1 MVGDLMTFLQDVLA
15 RGGVI
20 KPLLIDPKDLIGPSI
35 TNPSVLVTG
44 DRILLNLRNVN
55 YTMFHSEKRRFEHF
69 WGALCYIHPENDN
82 HLRTNNFIAELNK
95 DLEIEW
101 YSQIDSSEFDTY
113 KPIWDFVGLEDVRLV
128 EWEGKIYGIGVR
140 RDLDDVG
147 TGRMEAIELDIQG
160 TTVKEVSRYRI
171 PGPPPDQEYCMKN
184 CTPILDKPN
193 HLLKWCNPT
202 AIMKFA
208 PGEQTEVMEMSGPY
222 EGVDPHLRG
231 GSQVIPYKDG
241 YLTIIH
247 ETHMN
252 STERGMKDADYL
264 HRFIYWDK
272 DFKNLK
278 QSKLFSFLGMRIEFC
293 CGLAQYG
300 DDFLITF
307 GGQDN
312 TGYIVK
318 TPASVVEDYIN
329 V

>member
-55 YTMFHSEKRRFEHF
+55 YTMFHAEKRRFEHF

-82 HLRTNNFIAELNK
+82 HLRTHNFIAELNH

-101 YSQIDSSEFDTY
+101 YSQIDSSKNDTY

-128 EWEGKIYGIGVR
+128 EWNNKIYGIGVR

-147 TGRMEAIELDIQG
+147 TGRMESIELEFEG
-160 TTVKEVSRYRI
+160 TNVREVYRYRI

-231 GSQVIPYKDG
+231 GSQVIPYKNG
-241 YLTIIH
+241 YLTLIH